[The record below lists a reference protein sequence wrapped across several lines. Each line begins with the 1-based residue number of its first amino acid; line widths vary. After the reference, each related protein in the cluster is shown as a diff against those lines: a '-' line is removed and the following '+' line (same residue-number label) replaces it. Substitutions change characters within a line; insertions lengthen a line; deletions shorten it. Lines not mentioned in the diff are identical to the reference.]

1 MSEIARYLGHK
12 DSRITERV
20 YARFSPEHL
29 RAASKSLEVGE
40 FTQKR
45 LAKRSPRMSGTG
57 VEKALELANIL
68 LAAPRLFSG
77 QLAEVAIIG
86 RGRSLQLKSLGVDFS
101 LLDILAK
108 AMGTPAEAK
117 RRAR

>member
-1 MSEIARYLGHK
+1 MALAIP
-12 DSRITERV
+12 
-20 YARFSPEHL
+20 PEVMQ
-29 RAASKSLEVGE
+29 SV
-40 FTQKR
+40 
-45 LAKRSPRMSGTG
+45 TG
-57 VEKALELANIL
+57 
-68 LAAPRLFSG
+68 LFSG

-108 AMGTPAEAK
+108 AMGTPTEAK